1 MAFQKKKDSILAFY
15 ETTNEALELHK
26 QTYGKLVSKLNEN
39 VGITQTLNNNLDN
52 FMDYSFPEFDTFKQK
67 ILSQPL
73 EDANISY
80 VYDINKNEYLTNF
93 TLPDKKIIVKKTFE
107 CILMTQQTGNATNIT
122 AMSMRNDIFN
132 HNHTNLKLTNVDT
145 NHINTINKSQQQSL
159 EFWIDDYFN
168 IYIPLLKT
176 YLVSN
181 YSKFPLYSF
190 YINLDKLN
198 LYNNHIANNVETIM
212 FNNHYPEDLQE
223 FSLVKTFIT
232 SNSNYLNSEDNRNL
246 YKTTLFSSLL
256 QFYKYN
262 EKQTNLEQYQTLSE
276 KLEQLSPSA
285 SKSTISDDEDT
296 MNDEAKIFA
305 QSQRI
310 RELEVINQKQLEER
324 ECLRS
329 ERIQFIESEN
339 TNKIKLNNYQ
349 SLLEELNTALHNE
362 IDKTSIQQKEIFRLK
377 NINLE
382 SSEIKQQLTSL
393 QDKIKTLELELS
405 ESEMKSSKLLTLN
418 ATLIDKHT
426 ENQQKLILERQTN
439 TKYCSEIKDLKVNI
453 EKYDIQ
459 IKELEKQI
467 ISEKEQHIISK
478 SKTNDLI
485 ANMGKRETA
494 IIDNDYQEILL
505 SQLKEKNDEIKQIQ
519 QTNTK
524 LTLDIKKTKEEM
536 KQFKLKVS
544 SLL

>member
-1 MAFQKKKDSILAFY
+1 
-15 ETTNEALELHK
+15 
-26 QTYGKLVSKLNEN
+26 
-39 VGITQTLNNNLDN
+39 
-52 FMDYSFPEFDTFKQK
+52 
-67 ILSQPL
+67 
-73 EDANISY
+73 
-80 VYDINKNEYLTNF
+80 
-93 TLPDKKIIVKKTFE
+93 
-107 CILMTQQTGNATNIT
+107 
-122 AMSMRNDIFN
+122 
-132 HNHTNLKLTNVDT
+132 
-145 NHINTINKSQQQSL
+145 
-159 EFWIDDYFN
+159 
-168 IYIPLLKT
+168 
-176 YLVSN
+176 
-181 YSKFPLYSF
+181 
-190 YINLDKLN
+190 
-198 LYNNHIANNVETIM
+198 M
-212 FNNHYPEDLQE
+212 FNSHYPEDLQE

-246 YKTTLFSSLL
+246 YKTTLFSNLL
-256 QFYKYN
+256 KFYKYN

-405 ESEMKSSKLLTLN
+405 ESEMKSTKLLTLN

-426 ENQQKLILERQTN
+426 ENQQILVLERKTN

-459 IKELEKQI
+459 IKELERQI

-478 SKTNDLI
+478 NKTNDLI
-485 ANMGKRETA
+485 ANMGKSETA
-494 IIDNDYQEILL
+494 IIDNNYQEILL

-519 QTNTK
+519 EINTK
-524 LTLDIKKTKEEM
+524 LTLDIKKTQEEM

>member
-1 MAFQKKKDSILAFY
+1 MAFQKKKESILAFY

-73 EDANISY
+73 EDTNIAY

-93 TLPDKKIIVKKTFE
+93 TLPDKKIIVKKKFE
-107 CILMTQQTGNATNIT
+107 CILMAQQTGNSTNIT
-122 AMSMRNDIFN
+122 AMSMRNHIF
-132 HNHTNLKLTNVDT
+132 NHTNLKLTNVDT
-145 NHINTINKSQQQSL
+145 NHINKINKYQQQSL

-198 LYNNHIANNVETIM
+198 LYNNHIVNNVETIM
-212 FNNHYPEDLQE
+212 FNSHYPEDSQE
-223 FSLVKTFIT
+223 FSLVNTFIT

-246 YKTTLFSSLL
+246 YKTTLFSNLL
-256 QFYKYN
+256 KFYKYN

-310 RELEVINQKQLEER
+310 RELEVINQKQQEET

-393 QDKIKTLELELS
+393 QDKIKTLEVKLS

-426 ENQQKLILERQTN
+426 ENQQKLVLERQTN

-453 EKYDIQ
+453 EKYDTQ

-485 ANMGKRETA
+485 ANMGKSETA

-519 QTNTK
+519 QINTK
-524 LTLDIKKTKEEM
+524 LTLDIKKTQEEM

>member
-1 MAFQKKKDSILAFY
+1 MAFQKKKESILAFY

-73 EDANISY
+73 EDTNIAY

-93 TLPDKKIIVKKTFE
+93 TLPDKKIIVKKKFE
-107 CILMTQQTGNATNIT
+107 CILMAQQTGNATNIT

-132 HNHTNLKLTNVDT
+132 PNLKLSNI
-145 NHINTINKSQQQSL
+145 NHISYTINQSNKQSL

-198 LYNNHIANNVETIM
+198 LYNNHIVNNVETIM
-212 FNNHYPEDLQE
+212 FNSHYPEDSQE
-223 FSLVKTFIT
+223 FSLVNTFIT

-246 YKTTLFSSLL
+246 YKTTLFSNLL
-256 QFYKYN
+256 KFYKYN

-467 ISEKEQHIISK
+467 ISEKEQHIICEN
-478 SKTNDLI
+478 KTNDLI
-485 ANMGKRETA
+485 ANMGKSETA

-519 QTNTK
+519 QINTK

>member
-1 MAFQKKKDSILAFY
+1 MAFQKKKESILAFY

-93 TLPDKKIIVKKTFE
+93 TLPDKKIIVKKKFE
-107 CILMTQQTGNATNIT
+107 CILMKQSTGNPTNIT
-122 AMSMRNDIFN
+122 MSMRNYIFN
-132 HNHTNLKLTNVDT
+132 NPNLKLSN
-145 NHINTINKSQQQSL
+145 INTSYTINHSNKQSL

-198 LYNNHIANNVETIM
+198 LYNNNIVNNVETIM
-212 FNNHYPEDLQE
+212 FNSHYTGDFDE
-223 FSLVKTFIT
+223 FYIVNTFII
-232 SNSNYLNSEDNRNL
+232 SNINYLSSEDTRNL

-256 QFYKYN
+256 KFYKYN

-393 QDKIKTLELELS
+393 QDKIKTIELKLS

-426 ENQQKLILERQTN
+426 ENQQKLVLERKTN
-439 TKYCSEIKDLKVNI
+439 TKYCSKIKDLKVNI

-478 SKTNDLI
+478 NKTNDLI
-485 ANMGKRETA
+485 ANMGKSETA
-494 IIDNDYQEILL
+494 IIDNNYQEILL

-519 QTNTK
+519 QINTK
-524 LTLDIKKTKEEM
+524 LTLDIKKTQEEM

>member
-1 MAFQKKKDSILAFY
+1 MAFQKKKESILAFY

-93 TLPDKKIIVKKTFE
+93 TLPDKKIIVKKKFE
-107 CILMTQQTGNATNIT
+107 CILMEQSTGRGGATNIT
-122 AMSMRNDIFN
+122 TSMRNYIFN
-132 HNHTNLKLTNVDT
+132 IPNINLSNVNNKT
-145 NHINTINKSQQQSL
+145 YTINQSNKEKL

-198 LYNNHIANNVETIM
+198 LYNNNIVNNVETIM
-212 FNNHYPEDLQE
+212 FNSHHPEDSQE
-223 FSLVKTFIT
+223 FYIVNTFII
-232 SNSNYLNSEDNRNL
+232 SNINYLSSEDTRNL

-256 QFYKYN
+256 KFYKYN

-276 KLEQLSPSA
+276 KLEQLSPSS

-426 ENQQKLILERQTN
+426 ENQQKLVLERQTN
-439 TKYCSEIKDLKVNI
+439 TKYCSDIKDLKVNI

-478 SKTNDLI
+478 NKTNDLI
-485 ANMGKRETA
+485 ANMGKSETA
-494 IIDNDYQEILL
+494 IIDNNYQEILL

-519 QTNTK
+519 EINTK
-524 LTLDIKKTKEEM
+524 LTLDIKKTQEEM
-536 KQFKLKVS
+536 KQFKLKV
-544 SLL
+544 

>member
-73 EDANISY
+73 EDTNIAY

-93 TLPDKKIIVKKTFE
+93 TLPDKKIIVKKKFE
-107 CILMTQQTGNATNIT
+107 CILMAQQTGNATNIT

-132 HNHTNLKLTNVDT
+132 PNLKLSNI
-145 NHINTINKSQQQSL
+145 NHISYTINQSNKQSL

-198 LYNNHIANNVETIM
+198 LYNNHIVNNVETIM
-212 FNNHYPEDLQE
+212 FNSHYPEDSQE
-223 FSLVKTFIT
+223 FSLVNTFIT

-246 YKTTLFSSLL
+246 YKTTLFSNLL
-256 QFYKYN
+256 KFYKYN

-467 ISEKEQHIISK
+467 ISEKEQHIICEN
-478 SKTNDLI
+478 KTNDLI
-485 ANMGKRETA
+485 ANMGKSETA

-519 QTNTK
+519 QINTK